1 MARRTEAELSGM
13 SLELVYIAGNTVD
26 AGKVERTLTEHG
38 VDYAL
43 SLEPFASTSMMR
55 PGDHTGLFVYVPAA
69 RHRACR
75 EMLERGGLTDTVG
88 LDEALLMENSDG
100 A

>member
-1 MARRTEAELSGM
+1 MARRMAEEFSGTP
-13 SLELVYIAGNTVD
+13 LGLVYIVGNTVD
-26 AGKVERTLTEHG
+26 AGKVERTLTEQG

-55 PGDHTGLFVYVPAA
+55 PGDHTGLFVYVPTAQ
-69 RHRACR
+69 HRACR
-75 EMLERGGLTDTVG
+75 EMLERSGLTDTVG
-88 LDEALLMENSDG
+88 LDEALSMENTDG

>member
-26 AGKVERTLTEHG
+26 AGKAERTLTEHG

-88 LDEALLMENSDG
+88 LDEALLTENSDG